1 MPPIVVL
8 RHDEVWFDSTMA
20 QMQSASTTIVSFVLV
35 VLAGKI
41 MDNNTLY
48 ILVELGKNDMKG
60 NIVVIILER
69 SVGGMRIQLDR
80 CSTEKSNQSN
90 MSFVVLFQI

>member
-1 MPPIVVL
+1 
-8 RHDEVWFDSTMA
+8 MA

-48 ILVELGKNDMKG
+48 IFVELGKNDMKG
-60 NIVVIILER
+60 NIVVIMMILER
-69 SVGGMRIQLDR
+69 SVGGMRIQLGR

>member
-1 MPPIVVL
+1 
-8 RHDEVWFDSTMA
+8 MA

-90 MSFVVLFQI
+90 MSFVVLFQIGLKKQGIAYSC

>member
-1 MPPIVVL
+1 
-8 RHDEVWFDSTMA
+8 MA

-48 ILVELGKNDMKG
+48 IFVELGKNDMKG

-90 MSFVVLFQI
+90 VSFVVLFQI

>member
-1 MPPIVVL
+1 
-8 RHDEVWFDSTMA
+8 MA

-48 ILVELGKNDMKG
+48 IFVEIGKNDMKG

-90 MSFVVLFQI
+90 VSFVVLFQI

>member
-1 MPPIVVL
+1 
-8 RHDEVWFDSTMA
+8 MA

-48 ILVELGKNDMKG
+48 IFVELGKNDMKG

>member
-1 MPPIVVL
+1 
-8 RHDEVWFDSTMA
+8 MA

-48 ILVELGKNDMKG
+48 IFVELGKNDMSGK
-60 NIVVIILER
+60 IVVIMMILER

-90 MSFVVLFQI
+90 VSFVVLFQI